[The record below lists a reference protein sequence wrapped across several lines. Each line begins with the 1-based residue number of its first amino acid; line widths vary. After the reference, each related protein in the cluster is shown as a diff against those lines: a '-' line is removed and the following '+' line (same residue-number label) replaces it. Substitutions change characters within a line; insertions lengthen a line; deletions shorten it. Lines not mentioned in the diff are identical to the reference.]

1 MPRSTLPRES
11 NSLLHRSPAHIKVS
25 PHTNTKSMK
34 SKAGP
39 REVFD
44 AQANTF
50 PHTYTLMCY
59 CFASQTKGQLPPKH
73 VYSVLFLRT
82 QYLYTLVSQKYA
94 SVNKSLRVVTPTL
107 CFSSDLKSNLVVMNT
122 RFCNKIHAS

>member
-1 MPRSTLPRES
+1 
-11 NSLLHRSPAHIKVS
+11 
-25 PHTNTKSMK
+25 MK

-59 CFASQTKGQLPPKH
+59 GFASQTKGQLPPKH
-73 VYSVLFLRT
+73 LYSVLFLPT
-82 QYLYTLVSQKYA
+82 QYLYTPVSQKYA
-94 SVNKSLRVVTPTL
+94 SVNKSLSVVTPTL

-122 RFCNKIHAS
+122 RFCSKIRAS